1 VAKAAAKATTSRVS
15 GNDGPLLK
23 VSHLKKIYHQAK
35 RADTEAIGDLTFDAN
50 EGEFISIVG
59 PSGCGKT
66 TLLMCVAGL
75 MKPTKGEIT
84 LLGKKVTGP
93 PANMIL
99 LFQQY
104 NRSLLP
110 WRTVLKNVYLGLE
123 NDRSISKQELHDKAL
138 RAVYSVSLRGFENH
152 YPWELSG
159 GMQQRVSIAR
169 ALACR
174 PDIFLMDEP
183 FGSLDAQTRNEMED
197 ELLKIWHEFKTSIL
211 FVTHDIEESI
221 YLSDRVFIISARP
234 AEVLEVLD
242 IDLPRP
248 RHQLTTREDPKFL
261 KYRHHI
267 YKLIREETAKQM

>member
-1 VAKAAAKATTSRVS
+1 LARATAKASTEHRVRR
-15 GNDGPLLK
+15 GEPLLK
-23 VSHLKKIYHQAK
+23 VTHLKKVYHQAK
-35 RADTEAIGDLTFDAN
+35 REDTEAILDISFDVN
-50 EGEFISIVG
+50 ESEFISIVG

-66 TLLMCVAGL
+66 TLLMCVGGL
-75 MKPTKGEIT
+75 MKPTAGDVNLMGE
-84 LLGKKVTGP
+84 KVVGP
-93 PANMIL
+93 PEDMIL

-123 NDRSISKQELHDKAL
+123 NKKGMSKDEMHEKAM
-138 RAVYSVSLRGFENH
+138 RAVQTVGLKGFENH

-174 PDIFLMDEP
+174 PAIFLMDEP

-197 ELLKIWHEFKTSIL
+197 ELLKLWTEFKATIL

-234 AEVLEVLD
+234 SKVLEVLD

-248 RHQLTTREDPKFL
+248 RHQLRTREDPKFL
-261 KYRHHI
+261 QYRHHI

>member
-1 VAKAAAKATTSRVS
+1 MAKAAAKSSVTKSTK
-15 GNDGPLLK
+15 GKTLLE
-23 VSHLKKIYHQAK
+23 VSHLKKTYHQAK
-35 RADTEAIGDLTFDAN
+35 RKDTEAIGDLSFDAK

-75 MKPTKGEIT
+75 MRPTAGEI
-84 LLGKKVTGP
+84 LLNGEKITGP
-93 PANMIL
+93 PENMIL

-110 WRTVLKNVYLGLE
+110 WRSVLKNVYLGLE
-123 NDRSISKQELHDKAL
+123 NKKGMGKDEMREIAM
-138 RAVYSVSLRGFENH
+138 RAVATVGLKGFENH

-159 GMQQRVSIAR
+159 GMQQRVSIAC

-197 ELLKIWHEFKTSIL
+197 ELLRIWHEFKTSIL

-234 AEVLEVLD
+234 AELLEVLEV
-242 IDLPRP
+242 DLPRP
-248 RHQLTTREDPKFL
+248 RHQLKTREDPKFL

-267 YKLIREETAKQM
+267 YNLIREETTKQL